1 MNRKWD
7 FLIGIPE
14 TRDFYLGLSLH
25 SWGKGFLGFGIA
37 AALVTVMYWELLAL
51 PGGLYLEILAAIGA
65 GLLVIAAAVLSMY
78 ITTTR
83 RIKRDFR
90 RSGKESYIQHT
101 EIDGFGIRV
110 TVQGRQGKVGFDKL
124 MKVEETGKAFY
135 LYLAANQAWLLPK
148 DQMEDQAAE
157 CARLRE
163 IFSTVIESK
172 RLKLQKNG

>member
-7 FLIGIPE
+7 FVIGIPE

-37 AALVTVMYWELLAL
+37 AALVTVMYWELLGL
-51 PGGLYLEILAAIGA
+51 PGGLYLEILAAVGA
-65 GLLVIAAAVLSMY
+65 GVVVIVAAVLSMY
-78 ITTTR
+78 ISTTR

-135 LYLAANQAWLLPK
+135 LYLAANQAWILPK
-148 DQMEDQAAE
+148 NQMEDPEADSAA
-157 CARLRE
+157 LRQL
-163 IFSTVIESK
+163 FSNVVESR
-172 RLKLQKNG
+172 RLKLKKS